1 MWGTGMSGR
10 QGGVRRARGE
20 VPKQETRIIRPAGVF
35 DVNNSTVLR
44 CARWAVR
51 FIYCAGAWRVDGVSR
66 WCVYSMGVRGLLS
79 KP

>member
-35 DVNNSTVLR
+35 DVNYLNR
-44 CARWAVR
+44 CVR
-51 FIYCAGAWRVDGVSR
+51 SYVTLI
-66 WCVYSMGVRGLLS
+66 L
-79 KP
+79 K